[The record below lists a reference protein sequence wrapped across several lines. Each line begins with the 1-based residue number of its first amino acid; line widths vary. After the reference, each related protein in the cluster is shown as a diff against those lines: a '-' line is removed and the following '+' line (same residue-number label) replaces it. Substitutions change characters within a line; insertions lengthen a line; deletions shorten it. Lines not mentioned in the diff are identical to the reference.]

1 MLIDGIHVPL
11 TAPFQRDGRSYR
23 RKLEYNV
30 GRYSL
35 TPAAGLVALP
45 PEGEAA
51 MLSDAEIRETLDIV
65 GASAAAE
72 KVLIAGIA
80 KDSVRGALEI
90 AGHAAAAG
98 FDAVLLS
105 PPQGVSRPQQLLFLE
120 TVADAAPLPVLLY
133 SGALSVAMVGELAWH
148 RNILGAY
155 EAGLTRER
163 YAEIVA
169 ATTGVK
175 RDVTVTP
182 VFAPVTRRM
191 VAAAGS
197 DSGAGNFVTALSLAG
212 GTALAAAPPQ
222 SSLKTRIKTRI
233 RAVGFQVMASGAATG
248 LVELLE
254 AGVAGAM
261 PALAACAP
269 QGCYEAFA
277 AFKDGDPA
285 LAAEKE
291 QRLAA
296 AETRLHPLGV
306 AGIKYGCD
314 LNGYYGGPPRL
325 PRLPL
330 LAAERAEVETALSG
344 LRN

>member
-1 MLIDGIHVPL
+1 LLIDGIHVPL
-11 TAPFQRDGRSYR
+11 TAPFQRDGRGYW

-51 MLSDAEIRETLDIV
+51 MLSDAEIRETLEIV
-65 GASAAAE
+65 GASAAPE
-72 KVLIAGIA
+72 KVLIAGVA

-90 AGHAAAAG
+90 AGHAASAG
-98 FDAVLLS
+98 FDAVVLS
-105 PPQGVSRPQQLLFLE
+105 PPQGMSVPQQQLFLVA
-120 TVADAAPLPVLLY
+120 VADASPLPVLLY
-133 SGALSVAMVGELAWH
+133 SGALSVARVGELAWH

-155 EAGLTRER
+155 EAGLTRDR

-169 ATTGVK
+169 ATSGVK

-191 VAAAGS
+191 VAAA
-197 DSGAGNFVTALSLAG
+197 AAPAANFVTAQSLAG
-212 GTALAAAPPQ
+212 GTAVAAAPPQ
-222 SSLKTRIKTRI
+222 SSLKTRTQTRIKT
-233 RAVGFQVMASGAATG
+233 VGFQVMSAGAATG

-254 AGVAGAM
+254 TGVAGAM
-261 PALAACAP
+261 PVLAACAP

-296 AETRLHPLGV
+296 AETHLHPLGA

-330 LAAERAEVETALSG
+330 LATERAEVEAALSG